1 VTVVPISG
9 VGGEWSVAHIAS
21 LGQGEAP
28 GGSSAVTGAPAAQP
42 VEIEPT
48 RPGGEVGG
56 TGNFGE
62 ALTGAVSSLEQT
74 QHSADGAARAL
85 ATGTVSDPESA
96 VVTVENAQL
105 AMQLAGQIRTKATEA
120 AQEIFQT
127 QV

>member
-9 VGGEWSVAHIAS
+9 VGGEWSVAHIAG
-21 LGQGEAP
+21 LGQGESAP
-28 GGSSAVTGAPAAQP
+28 SSSAVTGTPETQAT
-42 VEIEPT
+42 E
-48 RPGGEVGG
+48 GGVGG
-56 TGNFGE
+56 VTGAGGFGE

-74 QHSADGAARAL
+74 QSSADSAAQAL

-96 VVTVENAQL
+96 VVTVEDAQL

>member
-9 VGGEWSVAHIAS
+9 VGGEWSVAHIAG
-21 LGQGEAP
+21 LGQGESPA
-28 GGSSAVTGAPAAQP
+28 GSNAVT
-42 VEIEPT
+42 
-48 RPGGEVGG
+48 GGEVGG
-56 TGNFGE
+56 TGNFGA

-74 QHSADGAARAL
+74 QSSADSAARAL

-96 VVTVENAQL
+96 VVTVEDAQL